1 MDSPILMPIQILPKL
16 WIVCLTA
23 YSDTEIL
30 QNALNFGMD
39 ETYTKP
45 ITRDTLDYLLREKK
59 IAN

>member
-1 MDSPILMPIQILPKL
+1 MPIQILPKL

-45 ITRDTLDYLLREKK
+45 ITRNTLDYLLREKK